1 MKIALLSLLALAVHP
16 LAAASLLSDLSRA
29 QAAQVLRGEQV
40 VTMQEIEGKPWPRV
54 KLYQKIQATPEEVA
68 AVFFDYQHAKGYIPH
83 LLKSE
88 ISRIH
93 SPCVLEVDYE
103 VDVPVLADE
112 AYTAKNSLSAD
123 PDGSYCVTWN
133 LVRAL
138 QTKASE
144 GNLRIEPIPG
154 GSVIRY
160 TNLVTPGSAMAGL
173 LRKIAIQQMRD
184 TVHAIVRQVES
195 QKRDH
200 PKALE
205 QEIEDLRSA
214 LGEDGKKPSD

>member
-1 MKIALLSLLALAVHP
+1 MKIALFSLLVSVVPPLAV
-16 LAAASLLSDLSRA
+16 ASLVDDLSRT
-29 QAAQVLRGEQV
+29 QAAEVLRGEQV
-40 VTMQEIEGKPWPRV
+40 VTMQEVEGKPWPRV
-54 KLYQKIQATPEEVA
+54 KLYQRVHATPEEVA
-68 AVFFDYQHAKGYIPH
+68 AVFFDYRNAKGYIPN

-88 ISRIH
+88 ISRTI

-103 VDVPVLADE
+103 VDVPLLRDE
-112 AYTAKNSLSAD
+112 SYTAKNSLSAD
-123 PDGSYCVTWN
+123 AVGGYCVTWN

-144 GNLRIEPIPG
+144 GSLRIEAFED

-184 TVHAIVRQVES
+184 TVQAIVRRVES
-195 QKRDH
+195 QKRER
-200 PKALE
+200 PKVLE
-205 QEIEDLRSA
+205 QEILELRDA
-214 LGEDGKKPSD
+214 LAREGKKPSG